1 MLHTHRQSST
11 EMQNDSYDWPDRFIK
26 TWDLEPMGDQ
36 PAAIESLV
44 DGVEAGI
51 SEQILLGVT
60 GSGKTFTIANV
71 IEQTQRPT
79 LILAHN
85 KTLAAQLFQEFKTLF
100 PNNAVEYFISYYD
113 YYQPEAY
120 VPSTDTFIDKVATI
134 NEDIDKMRHSAT
146 RALLEREDVI
156 IVSSVS
162 CIYGLG
168 DPEAY
173 LKAMIML
180 EEGLRVGRDD
190 LLSQLVSIQY
200 ARNDLSLE
208 RGKFRVRGDVVE
220 IIPSHERDKA
230 LRISFFGQRIEKLQW
245 IDAIRGTIIERVKR
259 SAIYPASHHV
269 TDKEQL
275 ESIIERI
282 SLDLLDQMQH
292 FTMNGQHS
300 EAQRLEQ
307 RVLHDLEMMREVGY
321 CQGIENYSRYLDHR
335 QPGEPPSTL
344 LDYFPENYLLVVD
357 ESHVTIPQIGGM
369 YRGDR
374 ARKEVLVEHGFRLPA
389 ALDNRPLNFDEFLS
403 RMGQTIYVS
412 ATPGKYELERC
423 NYQTVQ
429 QIIRPTG
436 LVDPIVEV
444 RPAQHQVDDLL
455 AEIHKTIENKG
466 RVLITTLTKRMSE
479 ELTNYYKDLG
489 IRIRYLH
496 SDIDSI
502 ERVEILRD
510 LRIGLYDVLVG
521 INLLREGLDL
531 PEVQLVGILDAD
543 KEGFLRSR
551 TSLIQTV
558 GRAARNAQGR
568 VLLYADKKTDSIE
581 ATLNETNRRRE
592 LQMQY
597 NSDNNITPQTIIKK
611 IPEQLRK
618 IYNLDSSVNEDDLEL
633 KIERALDGIDDR
645 SILTNPRKLE
655 KHIKKLTKSM
665 QKASQQLEFEQAA
678 ALRDQINLLK
688 EVAIQVSAGTQETQH
703 NAE

>member
-1 MLHTHRQSST
+1 
-11 EMQNDSYDWPDRFIK
+11 
-26 TWDLEPMGDQ
+26 MGDQ

-120 VPSTDTFIDKVATI
+120 VPSTYTFIDKVATI

-208 RGKFRVRGDVVE
+208 RGKFRVRGYVVE

>member
-1 MLHTHRQSST
+1 MHDDTNER
-11 EMQNDSYDWPDRFIK
+11 PDRFIK
-26 TWDLEPMGDQ
+26 SWELEPMGDQ
-36 PAAIESLV
+36 PQAIESLV
-44 DGVEAGI
+44 EGVEAGI

-100 PNNAVEYFISYYD
+100 PQNAVEYFISYYD

-146 RALLEREDVI
+146 RALLERSDVI

-173 LKAMIML
+173 LKAMVMV
-180 EEGLRVGRDD
+180 EEGARIGRDE
-190 LLSQLVSIQY
+190 LLAHLVSIQY
-200 ARNDLSLE
+200 TRNDISLE

-230 LRISFFGQRIEKLQW
+230 LRISFFGKKIEKLQW
-245 IDAIRGTIIERVKR
+245 IDALRGSVIERVKR
-259 SAIYPASHHV
+259 CAIYPGTHHV

-275 ESIIERI
+275 NDIIERI
-282 SLDLLDQMQH
+282 SLDLIERMEW
-292 FTMNGQHS
+292 FRMNGMMV
-300 EAQRLEQ
+300 EAHRIEQ

-321 CQGIENYSRYLDHR
+321 CQGVENYSRYLDDR

-344 LDYFPENYLLVVD
+344 LDYFPDDFLLVID

-389 ALDNRPLNFDEFLS
+389 ALDNRPLNFDEFLA

-412 ATPGKYELERC
+412 ATPGKFELDRC
-423 NYQTVQ
+423 NYKSVQ

-455 AEIHKTIENKG
+455 GEIRKTIENKG
-466 RVLITTLTKRMSE
+466 RVLVTTLTKKMSE
-479 ELTNYYKDLG
+479 DLTNYYKDLG

-558 GRAARNAQGR
+558 GRAARNAEGR
-568 VLLYADKKTDSIE
+568 VILYADKTTDSIT
-581 ATLNETNRRRE
+581 ATLNETSRRRE
-592 LQMQY
+592 LQMKY
-597 NSDNNITPQTIIKK
+597 NQENGITPQTIIKK

-618 IYNLDSSVNEDDLEL
+618 IYNLDSTPDEDDLEL

-645 SILTNPRKLE
+645 SVLTNPRKLE
-655 KHIKKLTKSM
+655 REVKRLTKQM
-665 QKASQQLEFEQAA
+665 QRASQQLEFEEAA

-688 EVAIQVSAGTQETQH
+688 DVALQVSKAAGELLSS
-703 NAE
+703 ES

>member
-1 MLHTHRQSST
+1 
-11 EMQNDSYDWPDRFIK
+11 
-26 TWDLEPMGDQ
+26 MGDQ
-36 PAAIESLV
+36 PQAIESLV
-44 DGVEAGI
+44 EGVEAGV

-71 IEQTQRPT
+71 IYQTQRPA
-79 LILAHN
+79 LILAPN
-85 KTLAAQLFQEFKTLF
+85 KTLAAQLFQEFKALF
-100 PNNAVEYFISYYD
+100 PNNSVEYFISYYD

-134 NEDIDKMRHSAT
+134 NEDIDKMRHAAT
-146 RALLEREDVI
+146 RSLLERDDVI

-173 LKAMIML
+173 LKAMVMV
-180 EEGLRVGRDD
+180 EEGDRIGRDE
-190 LLSQLVSIQY
+190 LLARLVEIQY
-200 ARNDLSLE
+200 TRNDISLE

-220 IIPSHERDKA
+220 IIPSHEREKA
-230 LRISFFGQRIEKLQW
+230 LRISFFGKKIEKLQL
-245 IDAIRGTIIERVKR
+245 IDALRGTIIERVKR
-259 SAIYPASHHV
+259 CAIYPASHHV
-269 TDKEQL
+269 TDREQL
-275 ESIIERI
+275 EGIIERI
-282 SLDLLDQMQH
+282 SLDLIERCEW
-292 FTMNGQHS
+292 FKMNGYLV

-321 CQGIENYSRYLDHR
+321 CQGVENYSRYLDHR

-344 LDYFPENYLLVVD
+344 LDYFPSDYLLIVD
-357 ESHVTIPQIGGM
+357 ESHVTMPQIGGM

-389 ALDNRPLNFDEFLS
+389 ALDNRPLNFDEFMT

-412 ATPGKYELERC
+412 ATPGKFELERC
-423 NYQTVQ
+423 SYQSVQ
-429 QIIRPTG
+429 QLIRPTG
-436 LVDPIVEV
+436 LLDPIVEV
-444 RPAQHQVDDLL
+444 RPAEHQVDDLL
-455 AEIHKTIENKG
+455 GEIQKTIANGG
-466 RVLITTLTKRMSE
+466 RVLVTTLTKKMSE
-479 ELTNYYKDLG
+479 DLTNYYKDIG

-510 LRIGLYDVLVG
+510 LRIGLFDVLVG

-568 VLLYADKKTDSIE
+568 VILYADKTTDSIA
-581 ATLNETNRRRE
+581 ATLAETSRRRE
-592 LQMQY
+592 LQQKY
-597 NSDNNITPQTIIKK
+597 NEENNVVPQTIIKK

-618 IYNLDSSVNEDDLEL
+618 IYNLDSAPDEADLEM

-645 SILTNPRKLE
+645 TILTNP
-655 KHIKKLTKSM
+655 KKLDKEVKRLTKQM
-665 QKASQQLEFEQAA
+665 QKASQQLEFEEAA

-688 EVAIQVSAGTQETQH
+688 EVALQVSSAAGELQSNEF
-703 NAE
+703 

>member
-1 MLHTHRQSST
+1 MQS
-11 EMQNDSYDWPDRFIK
+11 DSFERPDRFEK
-26 TWDLEPMGDQ
+26 TWELEPMGDQ
-36 PAAIESLV
+36 PEAIESLV
-44 DGVEAGI
+44 EGVEAGV

-71 IEQTQRPT
+71 IYETQRPA
-79 LILAHN
+79 LILAPN
-85 KTLAAQLFQEFKTLF
+85 KTLAAQLFQEFKALF

-134 NEDIDKMRHSAT
+134 NEDIDKMRHAAT
-146 RALLEREDVI
+146 RSLLEREDVI

-173 LKAMIML
+173 LKAML
-180 EEGLRVGRDD
+180 LVEEGDRIGRDE
-190 LLSQLVSIQY
+190 LLARLVEIQY
-200 ARNDLSLE
+200 SRNDISLE

-220 IIPSHERDKA
+220 IIPSHEREKA
-230 LRISFFGQRIEKLQW
+230 LRISFFGRKIEKLHW
-245 IDAIRGTIIERVKR
+245 IDALRGTIIERTKR
-259 SAIYPASHHV
+259 CAIYPSSHHV
-269 TDKEQL
+269 TDREQL

-282 SLDLLDQMQH
+282 SLDLIERCEW
-292 FTMNGQHS
+292 FKMNGYIV

-344 LDYFPENYLLVVD
+344 LDYFPSNYLLIVD
-357 ESHVTIPQIGGM
+357 ESHVTMPQIGGM

-374 ARKEVLVEHGFRLPA
+374 ARKEVLVDHGFRLPA
-389 ALDNRPLNFDEFLS
+389 ALDNRPLNFDEFMS

-412 ATPGKYELERC
+412 ATPGKFELERC
-423 NYQTVQ
+423 SHQYVQ

-436 LVDPIVEV
+436 LLDPSVEI

-455 AEIHKTIENKG
+455 GEIQKTIQNRG
-466 RVLITTLTKRMSE
+466 RVLITTLTKKMAE
-479 ELTNYYKDLG
+479 DLTNYYKDIG

-510 LRIGLYDVLVG
+510 LRIGLFDVLVG

-531 PEVQLVGILDAD
+531 PEVQLVGIMDAD

-568 VLLYADKKTDSIE
+568 VILYADKTTESIA
-581 ATLNETNRRRE
+581 ATLAETNRRRE
-592 LQMQY
+592 LQSKY
-597 NSDNNITPQTIIKK
+597 NQENNITPQTIIKK

-618 IYNLDSSVNEDDLEL
+618 IYNLDTAPDENDLEM

-645 SILTNPRKLE
+645 TVLTNP
-655 KHIKKLTKSM
+655 KKLDKEVKRLTKLM
-665 QKASQQLEFEQAA
+665 QKASQQLEFEEAA

-688 EVAIQVSAGTQETQH
+688 DVALQLGSAAGELQSNEPR
-703 NAE
+703 E

>member
-1 MLHTHRQSST
+1 MQS
-11 EMQNDSYDWPDRFIK
+11 DSSERPDRFEK
-26 TWDLEPMGDQ
+26 TWELEPMGDQ
-36 PAAIESLV
+36 PQAIESLV
-44 DGVEAGI
+44 EGVEAGV

-71 IEQTQRPT
+71 IYETQRPA
-79 LILAHN
+79 LILAPN
-85 KTLAAQLFQEFKTLF
+85 KTLAAQLFQEFKALF

-134 NEDIDKMRHSAT
+134 NEDIDKMRHAAT
-146 RALLEREDVI
+146 RSLLERDDVI

-173 LKAMIML
+173 LKAMVMV
-180 EEGLRVGRDD
+180 EEGDRIGRDE
-190 LLSQLVSIQY
+190 LLARLVEIQY
-200 ARNDLSLE
+200 TRNDISLE

-220 IIPSHERDKA
+220 IIPSHEREKA
-230 LRISFFGQRIEKLQW
+230 LRISFFGKKIEKLQL
-245 IDAIRGTIIERVKR
+245 IDALRGTIIERVKR
-259 SAIYPASHHV
+259 CAIYPASHHV
-269 TDKEQL
+269 TDREQL
-275 ESIIERI
+275 EGIIERI
-282 SLDLLDQMQH
+282 SLDLIDRCEW
-292 FTMNGQHS
+292 FKMNGYLA

-321 CQGIENYSRYLDHR
+321 CQGVENYSRYLDNR

-344 LDYFPENYLLVVD
+344 LDYFPSDYLLIVD
-357 ESHVTIPQIGGM
+357 ESHVTMPQIGGM

-389 ALDNRPLNFDEFLS
+389 ALDNRPLNFDEFMT

-412 ATPGKYELERC
+412 ATPGKFELERC
-423 NYQTVQ
+423 NYQSVQ
-429 QIIRPTG
+429 QLIRPTG
-436 LVDPIVEV
+436 LLDPIVEV
-444 RPAQHQVDDLL
+444 KPAEHQVDDLL
-455 AEIHKTIENKG
+455 GEIQKTIAKGG
-466 RVLITTLTKRMSE
+466 RVLVTTLTKKMSE
-479 ELTNYYKDLG
+479 DLTNYYKDIG

-510 LRIGLYDVLVG
+510 LRIGLFDVLVG

-568 VLLYADKKTDSIE
+568 VILYADKTTDSIA
-581 ATLNETNRRRE
+581 ATLAETSRRRE
-592 LQMQY
+592 LQQKY
-597 NSDNNITPQTIIKK
+597 NEENNVVPQTIIKK

-618 IYNLDSSVNEDDLEL
+618 IYNLDSAPDEADLEM

-645 SILTNPRKLE
+645 TILTNP
-655 KHIKKLTKSM
+655 KKLDKEVKRLTKLM
-665 QKASQQLEFEQAA
+665 QKASQQLEFEEAA

-688 EVAIQVSAGTQETQH
+688 EVALQVSSAAGELQSNEF
-703 NAE
+703 

>member
-1 MLHTHRQSST
+1 
-11 EMQNDSYDWPDRFIK
+11 
-26 TWDLEPMGDQ
+26 
-36 PAAIESLV
+36 
-44 DGVEAGI
+44 
-51 SEQILLGVT
+51 
-60 GSGKTFTIANV
+60 
-71 IEQTQRPT
+71 
-79 LILAHN
+79 
-85 KTLAAQLFQEFKTLF
+85 
-100 PNNAVEYFISYYD
+100 
-113 YYQPEAY
+113 
-120 VPSTDTFIDKVATI
+120 
-134 NEDIDKMRHSAT
+134 
-146 RALLEREDVI
+146 
-156 IVSSVS
+156 
-162 CIYGLG
+162 
-168 DPEAY
+168 
-173 LKAMIML
+173 
-180 EEGLRVGRDD
+180 
-190 LLSQLVSIQY
+190 
-200 ARNDLSLE
+200 
-208 RGKFRVRGDVVE
+208 
-220 IIPSHERDKA
+220 
-230 LRISFFGQRIEKLQW
+230 
-245 IDAIRGTIIERVKR
+245 
-259 SAIYPASHHV
+259 
-269 TDKEQL
+269 
-275 ESIIERI
+275 
-282 SLDLLDQMQH
+282 
-292 FTMNGQHS
+292 MNGQHS

>member
-1 MLHTHRQSST
+1 
-11 EMQNDSYDWPDRFIK
+11 MQNGSYDWPDRFIK

-44 DGVEAGI
+44 EGVEAGI

-146 RALLEREDVI
+146 RALLERDDVI

-173 LKAMIML
+173 LKAMVML
-180 EEGLRVGRDD
+180 EEGMRVSRDD

-200 ARNDLSLE
+200 SRNDLSLE

-259 SAIYPASHHV
+259 SAIYPGSHHV

-275 ESIIERI
+275 EGIIERI

-412 ATPGKYELERC
+412 ATPGRYELERC

-466 RVLITTLTKRMSE
+466 RVLVTTLTKRMSE

-592 LQMQY
+592 IQVKY
-597 NSDNNITPQTIIKK
+597 NLENNITPQTIIKK

-618 IYNLDSSVNEDDLEL
+618 IYNLDSSVDQDDLEL

-645 SILTNPRKLE
+645 SILTQPRKLE
-655 KHIKKLTKSM
+655 KHVKRLTKAM

-688 EVAIQVSAGTQETQH
+688 EVAIQVSSGSQETQL

>member
-1 MLHTHRQSST
+1 MQS
-11 EMQNDSYDWPDRFIK
+11 DSHQRPDRFEK
-26 TWDLEPMGDQ
+26 SWELEPMGDQ
-36 PAAIESLV
+36 PQAIESLV
-44 DGVEAGI
+44 NGVEAGI
-51 SEQILLGVT
+51 TEQILLGVT

-71 IEQTQRPT
+71 IEQTQRPA
-79 LILAHN
+79 LILAPN
-85 KTLAAQLFQEFKTLF
+85 KTLAAQLFQEFKALF

-134 NEDIDKMRHSAT
+134 NEDIDKMRHAAT
-146 RALLEREDVI
+146 RSLLERNDVI

-173 LKAMIML
+173 LKAMVMV
-180 EEGLRVGRDD
+180 EEGERTGRDE
-190 LLSQLVSIQY
+190 LLARLVEIQY
-200 ARNDLSLE
+200 TRNDISLE

-220 IIPSHERDKA
+220 IIPSHEREKA
-230 LRISFFGQRIEKLQW
+230 LRISFFGRRIEKLHW
-245 IDAIRGTIIERVKR
+245 IDALRGTIIERVKR
-259 SAIYPASHHV
+259 CAIYPSSHHV
-269 TDKEQL
+269 TDREQL
-275 ESIIERI
+275 EGIIERI
-282 SLDLLDQMQH
+282 SLDLIERCEW
-292 FTMNGQHS
+292 FKMNGYIV
-300 EAQRLEQ
+300 EAQRIEQ

-321 CQGIENYSRYLDHR
+321 CQGVENYSRYLDGR

-344 LDYFPENYLLVVD
+344 LDYFPSDFLLIVD
-357 ESHVTIPQIGGM
+357 ESHVTMPQIGGM

-389 ALDNRPLNFDEFLS
+389 ALDNRPLNFDEFMV

-412 ATPGKYELERC
+412 ATPGKFELERC
-423 NYQTVQ
+423 NWQTVQ

-436 LVDPIVEV
+436 LLDPIVEV
-444 RPAQHQVDDLL
+444 RPATHQVDDLL
-455 AEIHKTIENKG
+455 NEIQSTIKNNG
-466 RVLITTLTKRMSE
+466 RVLITTLTKKMSE
-479 ELTNYYKDLG
+479 DLTNYYKDIG

-510 LRIGLYDVLVG
+510 LRIGLFDVLVG

-558 GRAARNAQGR
+558 GRAARNSQGK
-568 VLLYADKKTDSIE
+568 VILYADKMTESISATIAETD
-581 ATLNETNRRRE
+581 RRRE
-592 LQMQY
+592 IQRKY
-597 NSDNNITPQTIIKK
+597 NEENGIVPQTIIKK

-618 IYNLDSSVNEDDLEL
+618 IYNLDTLPDENDLEI
-633 KIERALDGIDDR
+633 KIERALDGIEDR
-645 SILTNPRKLE
+645 SVLTNPRKLDKE
-655 KHIKKLTKSM
+655 VKRLTKQM
-665 QKASQQLEFEQAA
+665 QKASQQLEFEEAA

-688 EVAIQVSAGTQETQH
+688 EVALQLGQAAGELQAHES
-703 NAE
+703 

>member
-1 MLHTHRQSST
+1 
-11 EMQNDSYDWPDRFIK
+11 MQNGSYDWPDRFIK

-44 DGVEAGI
+44 EGVEAGI

-146 RALLEREDVI
+146 RALLERDDVI

-173 LKAMIML
+173 LKAMVML
-180 EEGLRVGRDD
+180 EEGMRVSRDD

-200 ARNDLSLE
+200 SRNDLSLE

-259 SAIYPASHHV
+259 SAIYPGSHHV

-275 ESIIERI
+275 EGIIERI

-412 ATPGKYELERC
+412 ATPGRYELERC

-466 RVLITTLTKRMSE
+466 RVLVTTLTKRMSE

-592 LQMQY
+592 IQVKY
-597 NSDNNITPQTIIKK
+597 NLENDITPQTIIKK

-618 IYNLDSSVNEDDLEL
+618 IYNLDSSVDQDDLEL

-645 SILTNPRKLE
+645 SILTQPRKLE
-655 KHIKKLTKSM
+655 KHVKRLTKAM

-688 EVAIQVSAGTQETQH
+688 EVAIQVSSGSQETQL

>member
-1 MLHTHRQSST
+1 MQS
-11 EMQNDSYDWPDRFIK
+11 DSSERPDQFEK
-26 TWDLEPMGDQ
+26 TWELEPMGDQ
-36 PAAIESLV
+36 PQAIESLV
-44 DGVEAGI
+44 EGVEAGV

-71 IEQTQRPT
+71 IYETQRPA
-79 LILAHN
+79 LILAPN
-85 KTLAAQLFQEFKTLF
+85 KTLAAQLFQEFKALF

-134 NEDIDKMRHSAT
+134 NEDIDKMRHAAT
-146 RALLEREDVI
+146 RSLLEREDVI

-173 LKAMIML
+173 LKAMVL
-180 EEGLRVGRDD
+180 VEEGDRVGRDE
-190 LLSQLVSIQY
+190 LLSRLIAIQY
-200 ARNDLSLE
+200 TRNDVSLE

-220 IIPSHERDKA
+220 IIPSHEREKA
-230 LRISFFGQRIEKLQW
+230 LRISFFGKKIEKLQI
-245 IDAIRGTIIERVKR
+245 IDALRGTVIERVKR
-259 SAIYPASHHV
+259 CAVYPASHHV
-269 TDKEQL
+269 TDREEL
-275 ESIIERI
+275 EGIIERI
-282 SLDLLDQMQH
+282 SLDLIDRCEW
-292 FTMNGQHS
+292 FKMNGFIA

-321 CQGIENYSRYLDHR
+321 CQGVENYSRYLDGR
-335 QPGEPPSTL
+335 QPGEPPATL
-344 LDYFPENYLLVVD
+344 LDYFPQDYLLIVD
-357 ESHVTIPQIGGM
+357 ESHVTMPQIGGM

-389 ALDNRPLNFDEFLS
+389 ALDNRPLNFDEFMA

-412 ATPGKYELERC
+412 ATPGKFELERC
-423 NYQTVQ
+423 SYQSVQ

-436 LVDPIVEV
+436 LLDPIVEV

-455 AEIHKTIENKG
+455 GEIQKTVKNNG
-466 RVLITTLTKRMSE
+466 RVLITTLTKKMSE
-479 ELTNYYKDLG
+479 DLTNYYKDIGL
-489 IRIRYLH
+489 RIRYLH

-510 LRIGLYDVLVG
+510 LRIGLFDVLVG

-568 VLLYADKKTDSIE
+568 VILYADKTTDSI
-581 ATLNETNRRRE
+581 AAALAETDRRRE
-592 LQMQY
+592 IQRKY
-597 NSDNNITPQTIIKK
+597 NEDNGIVPQTIIKK

-618 IYNLDSSVNEDDLEL
+618 IYNLDTTPDENDLEL
-633 KIERALDGIDDR
+633 KIERALTGIDDR
-645 SILTNPRKLE
+645 TVLTNP
-655 KHIKKLTKSM
+655 KKLDKEIKRLTKQM
-665 QKASQQLEFEQAA
+665 QKASQQLEFEEAA

-688 EVAIQVSAGTQETQH
+688 DCALQLGSAAGELQSNEF
-703 NAE
+703 

>member
-1 MLHTHRQSST
+1 
-11 EMQNDSYDWPDRFIK
+11 MQNDSYDWPDRFIK

>member
-1 MLHTHRQSST
+1 
-11 EMQNDSYDWPDRFIK
+11 
-26 TWDLEPMGDQ
+26 MGDQ

-369 YRGDR
+369 CRGDR

>member
-1 MLHTHRQSST
+1 
-11 EMQNDSYDWPDRFIK
+11 
-26 TWDLEPMGDQ
+26 MGDQ

>member
-1 MLHTHRQSST
+1 MHS
-11 EMQNDSYDWPDRFIK
+11 DSNQRPDRFEK
-26 TWDLEPMGDQ
+26 SWELEPMGDQ
-36 PAAIESLV
+36 PQAIESLV
-44 DGVEAGI
+44 EGVEAGV

-71 IEQTQRPT
+71 IEHTQRPA

-85 KTLAAQLFQEFKTLF
+85 KTLAAQLFQEFKALF

-173 LKAMIML
+173 LKAMVMV
-180 EEGLRVGRDD
+180 EEGARIGRDE
-190 LLSQLVSIQY
+190 LLAALVSVQY
-200 ARNDLSLE
+200 SRNDISLE

-230 LRISFFGQRIEKLQW
+230 LRISFFGNKIEKLHW
-245 IDAIRGTIIERVKR
+245 IDALRGTIIERVKR
-259 SAIYPASHHV
+259 CAIYPGSHHV

-275 ESIIERI
+275 DDIIERI
-282 SLDLLDQMQH
+282 SLDLIERMEWFRMQGMH
-292 FTMNGQHS
+292 V
-300 EAQRLEQ
+300 EAQRIEQ

-321 CQGIENYSRYLDHR
+321 CQGIENYSRYLDNR

-344 LDYFPENYLLVVD
+344 LDYFPENYLLIID

-369 YRGDR
+369 FRGDR
-374 ARKEVLVEHGFRLPA
+374 ARKETLVEHGFRLPA

-412 ATPGKYELERC
+412 ATPGRFELERC
-423 NYQTVQ
+423 NYQSIQ

-455 AEIHKTIENKG
+455 GEIKKTIDNKG
-466 RVLITTLTKRMSE
+466 RVLITTLTKKMSE
-479 ELTNYYKDLG
+479 DLTNYYKELG

-568 VLLYADKKTDSIE
+568 VILYADKTTDSIT

-592 LQMQY
+592 LQIKY
-597 NSDNNITPQTIIKK
+597 NQENNIIPQTIIKK

-618 IYNLDSSVNEDDLEL
+618 IYNLESSANEDDLEL
-633 KIERALDGIDDR
+633 KIERALEGINDR
-645 SILTNPRKLE
+645 SILTNPKKLE
-655 KHIKKLTKSM
+655 KEIKRITK
-665 QKASQQLEFEQAA
+665 QIQRASQQLEFEEAA
-678 ALRDQINLLK
+678 ALRDQMNLLK
-688 EVAIQVSAGTQETQH
+688 EVALLVSTAAGELNQNVQ
-703 NAE
+703 

>member
-1 MLHTHRQSST
+1 MQS
-11 EMQNDSYDWPDRFIK
+11 DSRERPDHFEK
-26 TWDLEPMGDQ
+26 TWELEPMGDQ
-36 PAAIESLV
+36 PQAIERLV
-44 DGVEAGI
+44 EGLNAGV

-71 IEQTQRPT
+71 IENTQRPA
-79 LILAHN
+79 LILAPN
-85 KTLAAQLFQEFKTLF
+85 KTLAAQLFQEFKALF

-134 NEDIDKMRHSAT
+134 NEDIDKMRHAAT
-146 RALLEREDVI
+146 RSLLERSDVI

-173 LKAMIML
+173 LKAMVL
-180 EEGLRVGRDD
+180 VEEGERIGRDE
-190 LLSQLVSIQY
+190 LLARLVEIQY
-200 ARNDLSLE
+200 TRNDISLE

-220 IIPSHERDKA
+220 IIPSHEREKA
-230 LRISFFGQRIEKLQW
+230 LRISFFGRKIEKLHW
-245 IDAIRGTIIERVKR
+245 IDALRGSIIERVKR
-259 SAIYPASHHV
+259 CAVYPASHHV
-269 TDKEQL
+269 TDREQL
-275 ESIIERI
+275 EPIMERI
-282 SLDLLDQMQH
+282 SLDLIERCEW
-292 FTMNGQHS
+292 FKMNGFLV

-344 LDYFPENYLLVVD
+344 LDYFPSDYLLVVD
-357 ESHVTIPQIGGM
+357 ESHVTMPQIGGM

-389 ALDNRPLNFDEFLS
+389 ALDNRPLNFDEFLT

-412 ATPGKYELERC
+412 ATPGPFELERC
-423 NYQTVQ
+423 HHQTVQ

-436 LVDPIVEV
+436 LLDPIVEV
-444 RPAQHQVDDLL
+444 RPAKHQVDDLL
-455 AEIHKTIENKG
+455 TEIQSTIRNKG
-466 RVLITTLTKRMSE
+466 RVLITTLTKKMSE
-479 ELTNYYKDLG
+479 ELTNYYKDIG

-510 LRIGLYDVLVG
+510 LRLGLFDVLVG

-558 GRAARNAQGR
+558 GRAARNSQGR
-568 VLLYADKKTDSIE
+568 VILYADKTTASIAETLKETD
-581 ATLNETNRRRE
+581 RRRE
-592 LQMQY
+592 IQRKY
-597 NSDNNITPQTIIKK
+597 NEDNGIIPQTIIKK

-618 IYNLDSSVNEDDLEL
+618 IYNLDTSPDENDLEI

-645 SILTNPRKLE
+645 TVLTNPKKLE
-655 KHIKKLTKSM
+655 REVKRLTRDM
-665 QKASQQLEFEQAA
+665 QKASQQLEFEEAA
-678 ALRDQINLLK
+678 ALRDQIQLLK
-688 EVAIQVSAGTQETQH
+688 DVALQLTASARELQPLTLT
-703 NAE
+703 NDDNDKP

>member
-1 MLHTHRQSST
+1 MQS
-11 EMQNDSYDWPDRFIK
+11 DSSVRPDRFEK
-26 TWDLEPMGDQ
+26 TWELEPMGDQ
-36 PAAIESLV
+36 PQAIEKLV
-44 DGVEAGI
+44 EGVEAGV

-71 IEQTQRPT
+71 IYETQRPA
-79 LILAHN
+79 LILAPN

-134 NEDIDKMRHSAT
+134 NEDIDKMRHAAT
-146 RALLEREDVI
+146 RSLLEREDVI

-173 LKAMIML
+173 LKAMVMV
-180 EEGLRVGRDD
+180 EEGARIGRDE
-190 LLSQLVSIQY
+190 LLSQLISIQY
-200 ARNDLSLE
+200 TRNDISLE

-220 IIPSHERDKA
+220 IIPSHEREKA
-230 LRISFFGQRIEKLQW
+230 LRISFFGKKIEKLQ
-245 IDAIRGTIIERVKR
+245 IVDALRGSVIERVKR
-259 SAIYPASHHV
+259 CAVYPATHHV
-269 TDKEQL
+269 TDKEEL
-275 ESIIERI
+275 EGIIERI
-282 SLDLLDQMQH
+282 SLDLIDRCEW
-292 FTMNGQHS
+292 FKMNGYLV

-321 CQGIENYSRYLDHR
+321 CQGVENYSRYLDNR
-335 QPGEPPSTL
+335 RPGEPPSTL
-344 LDYFPENYLLVVD
+344 LDYFPQDYLLIVD
-357 ESHVTIPQIGGM
+357 ESHVTMPQIGGM

-389 ALDNRPLNFDEFLS
+389 ALDNRPLNFDEFMS

-412 ATPGKYELERC
+412 ATPSKFELERC
-423 NYQTVQ
+423 NFESVQ

-436 LVDPIVEV
+436 LLDPIVEV

-455 AEIHKTIENKG
+455 AEIQKTIKNNG
-466 RVLITTLTKRMSE
+466 RVLITTLTKKMAE
-479 ELTNYYKDLG
+479 DLTNYYKDIGL
-489 IRIRYLH
+489 RIRYLH

-510 LRIGLYDVLVG
+510 LRIGLFDVLVG

-568 VLLYADKKTDSIE
+568 VILYADKTTESIAAALAETD
-581 ATLNETNRRRE
+581 RRRE
-592 LQMQY
+592 IQRKY
-597 NSDNNITPQTIIKK
+597 NEENGIVPQSIIKK

-618 IYNLDSSVNEDDLEL
+618 IYNLETTPDENDLEL
-633 KIERALDGIDDR
+633 KIERALTGIEDR
-645 SILTNPRKLE
+645 TVLTNP
-655 KHIKKLTKSM
+655 KKLDKEVKRLTKQM
-665 QKASQQLEFEQAA
+665 QKASQQLEFEEAA

-688 EVAIQVSAGTQETQH
+688 DVALQLSASAGELQT
-703 NAE
+703 NDI

>member
-1 MLHTHRQSST
+1 MHSEFSER
-11 EMQNDSYDWPDRFIK
+11 PDRFLK
-26 TWDLEPMGDQ
+26 SWDLEPMGDQ
-36 PAAIESLV
+36 PQAIESLV
-44 DGVEAGI
+44 EGVEAGV

-71 IEQTQRPT
+71 IEHTQRPT

-85 KTLAAQLFQEFKTLF
+85 KTLAAQLFQEFKALF

-134 NEDIDKMRHSAT
+134 NEDIDKMRHAAT
-146 RALLEREDVI
+146 RSLLEREDVI

-173 LKAMIML
+173 LKAMVMVEDGARI
-180 EEGLRVGRDD
+180 GRDE
-190 LLSQLVSIQY
+190 LLAHLVSIQY
-200 ARNDLSLE
+200 TRNDISLE

-230 LRISFFGQRIEKLQW
+230 LRISFFGKKIEKLQW
-245 IDAIRGTIIERVKR
+245 IDALRGTIIERVKR
-259 SAIYPASHHV
+259 CAIYPASHHV

-275 ESIIERI
+275 NDIIERI
-282 SLDLLDQMQH
+282 SLDLIERVEW
-292 FTMNGQHS
+292 FKMNGLFV

-321 CQGIENYSRYLDHR
+321 CQGVENYSRYLDYR

-344 LDYFPENYLLVVD
+344 LDYFPDNYLLVID

-389 ALDNRPLNFDEFLS
+389 ALDNRPLNFDEFLA

-412 ATPGKYELERC
+412 ATPGKYELDRC
-423 NYQTVQ
+423 DWQTVQ

-444 RPAQHQVDDLL
+444 RSAQHQVDDLL
-455 AEIHKTIENKG
+455 AEIYRTVENKG
-466 RVLITTLTKRMSE
+466 RVLITTLTKKMAE

-489 IRIRYLH
+489 LRIRYLH

-568 VLLYADKKTDSIE
+568 VILYADKITDSIS

-592 LQMQY
+592 IQVKY
-597 NSDNNITPQTIIKK
+597 NEENGIVPQTIIKK

-618 IYNLDSSVNEDDLEL
+618 IYNLDSTPDADDLEL

-645 SILTNPRKLE
+645 SVLTNP
-655 KHIKKLTKSM
+655 KKLDKEVKRLTKQM
-665 QKASQQLEFEQAA
+665 QRASQQLEFEEAA

-688 EVAIQVSAGTQETQH
+688 EVALQVSTSAGELLPH
-703 NAE
+703 DA

>member
-1 MLHTHRQSST
+1 MHSEFTDR
-11 EMQNDSYDWPDRFIK
+11 PDRFLK
-26 TWDLEPMGDQ
+26 SWDLEPMGDQ
-36 PAAIESLV
+36 PQAIESLV
-44 DGVEAGI
+44 EGIEAGV

-71 IEQTQRPT
+71 IEHTQRPT

-85 KTLAAQLFQEFKTLF
+85 KTLAAQLFQEFKALF

-134 NEDIDKMRHSAT
+134 NEDIDKMRHAAT
-146 RALLEREDVI
+146 RSLLEREDVI

-173 LKAMIML
+173 LKAMVMV
-180 EEGLRVGRDD
+180 EEGARIGRDE
-190 LLSQLVSIQY
+190 LLAHLVSIQY
-200 ARNDLSLE
+200 TRNDISLE

-230 LRISFFGQRIEKLQW
+230 LRISFFGKKIEKLQW
-245 IDAIRGTIIERVKR
+245 IDALRGTIIERVKR
-259 SAIYPASHHV
+259 CAIYPGSHHV

-275 ESIIERI
+275 NDIIERI
-282 SLDLLDQMQH
+282 SLDLIERVEW
-292 FTMNGQHS
+292 FKMNGLFV

-321 CQGIENYSRYLDHR
+321 CQGVENYSRYLDYR

-344 LDYFPENYLLVVD
+344 LDYFPDNYLLVID

-389 ALDNRPLNFDEFLS
+389 ALDNRPLNFDEFLA

-412 ATPGKYELERC
+412 ATPGKYELDRC
-423 NYQTVQ
+423 NWQSVQ

-455 AEIHKTIENKG
+455 TEIRRTIENKG
-466 RVLITTLTKRMSE
+466 RVLITTLTKKMAE

-489 IRIRYLH
+489 LRIRYLH

-568 VLLYADKKTDSIE
+568 VILYADKITDSIS

-592 LQMQY
+592 LQVKY
-597 NSDNNITPQTIIKK
+597 NEENGIVPQTIIKK

-618 IYNLDSSVNEDDLEL
+618 IYNLDSTPDADDLEL

-645 SILTNPRKLE
+645 SVLTNP
-655 KHIKKLTKSM
+655 KKLDKEVKRLTKQM
-665 QKASQQLEFEQAA
+665 QRASQQLEFEEAA

-688 EVAIQVSAGTQETQH
+688 EVALQVSTSAGELLPH
-703 NAE
+703 DA

>member
-1 MLHTHRQSST
+1 
-11 EMQNDSYDWPDRFIK
+11 MQNGSYDWPDRFMK

-44 DGVEAGI
+44 EGVEAGI

-146 RALLEREDVI
+146 RALLERDDVI

-173 LKAMIML
+173 LKAMVML
-180 EEGLRVGRDD
+180 EEGMRVSRDD
-190 LLSQLVSIQY
+190 LLTQLVSIQY
-200 ARNDLSLE
+200 SRNDLSLE

-259 SAIYPASHHV
+259 SAIYPGSHHV

-275 ESIIERI
+275 EGIIERI

-412 ATPGKYELERC
+412 ATPGRYELERC

-466 RVLITTLTKRMSE
+466 RVLVTTLTKRMSE

-592 LQMQY
+592 IQVKY
-597 NSDNNITPQTIIKK
+597 NLENNITPQTIIKK

-618 IYNLDSSVNEDDLEL
+618 IYNLDSSVDQDDLEL

-645 SILTNPRKLE
+645 SILTQPRKLE
-655 KHIKKLTKSM
+655 KHVKRLTKAM

-688 EVAIQVSAGTQETQH
+688 EVAIQVSSGSQETQL
-703 NAE
+703 NEE

>member
-1 MLHTHRQSST
+1 
-11 EMQNDSYDWPDRFIK
+11 
-26 TWDLEPMGDQ
+26 MGDQ

-44 DGVEAGI
+44 EGVEAGI

-71 IEQTQRPT
+71 IERTQRPT

-173 LKAMIML
+173 LKAMVML
-180 EEGLRVGRDD
+180 EEGMRVSRDD
-190 LLSQLVSIQY
+190 LLSQLVGIQY

-220 IIPSHERDKA
+220 IIPSHERDRA

-275 ESIIERI
+275 EGIIERI
-282 SLDLLDQMQH
+282 SLDLLDQMQL
-292 FTMNGQHS
+292 FTMNGLHS

-344 LDYFPENYLLVVD
+344 LDYFPENYLLVID
-357 ESHVTIPQIGGM
+357 ESHVTVPQIGGM

-436 LVDPIVEV
+436 LVDPIVEI

-455 AEIHKTIENKG
+455 AEINKTIENKG
-466 RVLITTLTKRMSE
+466 RVLVTTLTKRMSE

-568 VLLYADKKTDSIE
+568 VILYADKKTDSIE

-592 LQMQY
+592 LQINY
-597 NSDNNITPQTIIKK
+597 NQENNIIPQTIIKK

-618 IYNLDSSVNEDDLEL
+618 IYNLDSSNDENDLEL

-688 EVAIQVSAGTQETQH
+688 EVAIQVSSGTQETQN

>member
-1 MLHTHRQSST
+1 MQS
-11 EMQNDSYDWPDRFIK
+11 DSHERPDRFEK
-26 TWDLEPMGDQ
+26 SWELEPMGDQ
-36 PAAIESLV
+36 PQAIESLV
-44 DGVEAGI
+44 NGVEAGV

-71 IEQTQRPT
+71 IEQTQRPA
-79 LILAHN
+79 LILAPN
-85 KTLAAQLFQEFKTLF
+85 KTLAAQLFQEFKALF

-134 NEDIDKMRHSAT
+134 NEDIDKMRHAAT
-146 RALLEREDVI
+146 RSLLERSDVI

-173 LKAMIML
+173 LKAMVMV
-180 EEGLRVGRDD
+180 EEGERIGRDE
-190 LLSQLVSIQY
+190 LLARLVEIQY
-200 ARNDLSLE
+200 TRNDISLE

-220 IIPSHERDKA
+220 IIPSHEREKA
-230 LRISFFGQRIEKLQW
+230 LRISFFGRKIEKLHW
-245 IDAIRGTIIERVKR
+245 IDALRGTIIERVKR
-259 SAIYPASHHV
+259 CAIYPSSHHV
-269 TDKEQL
+269 TDREQL
-275 ESIIERI
+275 EGIIERI
-282 SLDLLDQMQH
+282 SLDLIERCEW
-292 FTMNGQHS
+292 FKMNGYIV
-300 EAQRLEQ
+300 EAQRIEQ

-321 CQGIENYSRYLDHR
+321 CQGVENYSRYLDGR

-344 LDYFPENYLLVVD
+344 LDYFPSDFLLIVD
-357 ESHVTIPQIGGM
+357 ESHVTMPQIGGM

-389 ALDNRPLNFDEFLS
+389 ALDNRPLNFDEFMV

-412 ATPGKYELERC
+412 ATPGKFELERC
-423 NYQTVQ
+423 NWQTVQ

-436 LVDPIVEV
+436 LLDPIVEV
-444 RPAQHQVDDLL
+444 RPATHQVDDLL
-455 AEIHKTIENKG
+455 NEIQSTIKNNG
-466 RVLITTLTKRMSE
+466 RVLITTLTKKMSE
-479 ELTNYYKDLG
+479 DLTNYYKDIG

-510 LRIGLYDVLVG
+510 LRIGLFDVLVG

-558 GRAARNAQGR
+558 GRAARNSQGR
-568 VLLYADKKTDSIE
+568 VILYADKMTESIS
-581 ATLNETNRRRE
+581 ATLSETDRRRE
-592 LQMQY
+592 IQRKY
-597 NSDNNITPQTIIKK
+597 NEENGIVPQTIIKK

-618 IYNLDSSVNEDDLEL
+618 IYNLDTLPDENDLEI

-645 SILTNPRKLE
+645 TVLTNP
-655 KHIKKLTKSM
+655 KKLDKEVKRLTKQM
-665 QKASQQLEFEQAA
+665 QKASQQLEFEEAA

-688 EVAIQVSAGTQETQH
+688 EVALHLGQAAGELQT
-703 NAE
+703 NGL